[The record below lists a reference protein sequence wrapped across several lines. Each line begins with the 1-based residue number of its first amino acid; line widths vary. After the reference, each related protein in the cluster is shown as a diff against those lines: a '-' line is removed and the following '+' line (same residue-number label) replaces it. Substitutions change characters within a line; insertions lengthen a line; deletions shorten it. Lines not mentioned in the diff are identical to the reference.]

1 MQLSW
6 TSRSHPGCIRQ
17 NNEDYVACMG
27 EQGLWLLADGM
38 GGHQAGEVA
47 AQLACQIVSQ
57 SIRAGSEPKEAF
69 SLAHQLILDQSQGQ
83 QSGMGSTLICLQQL
97 SDEQFQ
103 ISWVGD
109 SRAYRWRKGELEQ
122 LSRDHSYVQTLIEAG
137 QITADQAREHPEK
150 NIITQCLG
158 AIEYDAIEV
167 ESLSSFWLPGDLII
181 LCSDGLNDELHD
193 KEIARILSQ
202 SEDPE
207 QQLLDL
213 EEAALDSGGKDN
225 VSMIGISYG
234 DKKASQTRPLNRSKR
249 SKRSNK
255 SEIPDS
261 SEFEKSAGQS
271 SAPLLA
277 FILLTLFLI
286 FAGAFWFW

>member
-57 SIRAGSEPKEAF
+57 SIRTGSEPKEAF

-193 KEIARILSQ
+193 KEIAQILSQ

-213 EEAALDSGGKDN
+213 EEAALESGGKDN
-225 VSMIGISYG
+225 ISMVGISYG
-234 DKKASQTRPLNRSKR
+234 DKKASRTRPLNRSKR
-249 SKRSNK
+249 SNK
-255 SEIPDS
+255 SEFPDS
-261 SEFEKSAGQS
+261 LEFENSAGKS
-271 SAPLLA
+271 SAPILA
-277 FILLTLFLI
+277 FILLTVFLI

>member
-6 TSRSHPGCIRQ
+6 TSRSHPGCLRQ

-27 EQGLWLLADGM
+27 DQGLWLLADGM

-57 SIRAGSEPKEAF
+57 SIRTGSEPKEAF
-69 SLAHQLILDQSQGQ
+69 SLAHQLILDQSEGQ

-109 SRAYRWRKGELEQ
+109 SRAYRWRNGELEQ
-122 LSRDHSYVQTLIEAG
+122 LSRDHSYVQSLIDAG
-137 QITADQAREHPEK
+137 QITAEQAREHPEK

-167 ESLSSFWLPGDLII
+167 ESLNSFWLPGDLII

-193 KEIARILSQ
+193 KEIARILSL
-202 SEDPE
+202 SDEPE

-213 EEAALDSGGKDN
+213 EEAALESGGKDN
-225 VSMIGISYG
+225 ISMVGISYG
-234 DKKASQTRPLNRSKR
+234 EPKTQRTRPLSR

-261 SEFEKSAGQS
+261 LDFENASGQS
-271 SAPLLA
+271 SVSVLA
-277 FILLTLFLI
+277 FILLIVFLI
-286 FAGAFWFW
+286 LASAFWFW

>member
-6 TSRSHPGCIRQ
+6 TSRSHPGCLRQ

-27 EQGLWLLADGM
+27 DQGLWLLADGM

-57 SIRAGSEPKEAF
+57 SIRTGSDPKEAF
-69 SLAHQLILDQSQGQ
+69 SLAHQLILDQSEGQ

-97 SDEQFQ
+97 NDEQFQ

-109 SRAYRWRKGELEQ
+109 SRAYRWRNGELEQ
-122 LSRDHSYVQTLIEAG
+122 LSRDHSYVQSLIDAG
-137 QITADQAREHPEK
+137 QITPDQAREHPEK

-167 ESLSSFWLPGDLII
+167 ESLNSFWLPGDLII

-193 KEIARILSQ
+193 SEIARILSQ
-202 SEDPE
+202 SDDTE

-213 EEAALDSGGKDN
+213 ENAALDSGGKDN
-225 VSMIGISYG
+225 ISMVGVSYG
-234 DKKASQTRPLNRSKR
+234 DLKSQRTRPLNRSKR
-249 SKRSNK
+249 RNK
-255 SEIPDS
+255 SEVPDS
-261 SEFEKSAGQS
+261 LDFERAGRYS
-271 SAPLLA
+271 STPVLA
-277 FILLTLFLI
+277 FILLSVVLI
-286 FAGAFWFW
+286 AASALWFW